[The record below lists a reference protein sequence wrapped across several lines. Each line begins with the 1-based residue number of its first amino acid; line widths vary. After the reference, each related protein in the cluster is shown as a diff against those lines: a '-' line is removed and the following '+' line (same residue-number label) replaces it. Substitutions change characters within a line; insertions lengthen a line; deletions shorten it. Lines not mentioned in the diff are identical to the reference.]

1 MTAKA
6 VRSELQL
13 EIGIVIRTLRT
24 LATGL
29 LGACAL
35 GAGAAAAN
43 PYPTPVVADYVFAC
57 MAVNG
62 QSQEAL
68 QRCSCSIDVIASIL
82 PYERYEQAE
91 TILRMR
97 QTAGGERMAMFR
109 ETAWAKA
116 AVDDLKYAQVE
127 AEVRCF

>member
-1 MTAKA
+1 MTRS
-6 VRSELQL
+6 VR
-13 EIGIVIRTLRT
+13 I
-24 LATGL
+24 LATSL
-29 LGACAL
+29 LA
-35 GAGAAAAN
+35 AGALTIGALAAN
-43 PYPTPVVADYVFAC
+43 PYPTPVVADYVFGC

-97 QTAGGERMAMFR
+97 QAPGGERMAMFR
-109 ETAWAKA
+109 ETAWAKE
-116 AVDDLKYAQVE
+116 AVDDLKHAQVE

>member
-1 MTAKA
+1 MTG
-6 VRSELQL
+6 R
-13 EIGIVIRTLRT
+13 GW
-24 LATGL
+24 LAR
-29 LGACAL
+29 A
-35 GAGAAAAN
+35 AGAAVVAAACMAAGPAGAAN

-57 MAVNG
+57 TAVNG
-62 QSQEAL
+62 RSQDMV

-91 TILRMR
+91 TILSMR
-97 QTAGGERMAMFR
+97 QVRGGGEKMGLFR

-116 AVDDLKYAQVE
+116 AVDDLRNAQAE